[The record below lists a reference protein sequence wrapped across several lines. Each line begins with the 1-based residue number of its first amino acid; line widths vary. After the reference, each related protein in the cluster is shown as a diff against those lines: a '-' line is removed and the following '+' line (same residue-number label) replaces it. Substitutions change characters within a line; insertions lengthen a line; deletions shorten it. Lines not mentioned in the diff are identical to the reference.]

1 MQGLWAQFH
10 SWYNRTFLN
19 GSKQGSDVTGCML
32 MKDLSVENRLEGK
45 GRSRRTRRG
54 CGSNGNRKRWG

>member
-19 GSKQGSDVTGCML
+19 GSKQGSDVTGFML
-32 MKDLSVENRLEGK
+32 MKDLSVESRLEGK
-45 GRSRRTRRG
+45 SRSRRTRRG
-54 CGSNGNRKRWG
+54 